1 VGVVTLWLGAL
12 GALAA
17 IGAGLDAFTRRLPN
31 ILCLVMLVTGLGLAF
46 AMGGW
51 TALGLHFAHA
61 ALALVVGY
69 LLFMA
74 GIFGGG
80 DGKFYAAVASFY
92 PLWEMLGLFVAITF
106 AGFFLA
112 VSWLTLKH
120 ATGLKKRLK
129 GDFAKLP
136 YGVAIAIGA
145 VGYAFWMSR

>member
-1 VGVVTLWLGAL
+1 MAVATLWLGAL
-12 GALAA
+12 SAFAVL
-17 IGAGLDAFTRRLPN
+17 GAGLDAVTRRLPN
-31 ILCLVMLVTGLGLAF
+31 ILCLLMLVAGLGLAY

-51 TALGLHFAHA
+51 STLGLHFAHA
-61 ALALVVGY
+61 LLALAVGY
-69 LLFMA
+69 LLFIA

-80 DGKFYAAVASFY
+80 DGKFYAAVASFF

-106 AGFFLA
+106 VGFFLA

-120 ATGLKKRLK
+120 ATSLKQRLK

-145 VGYAFWMSR
+145 VGYAFWTGW